1 MKKVIDVIFSCF
13 FVLASVLTGAITLK
27 SFYLG
32 EYLQAIALSIAV
44 LYLFGIGCMGLS
56 RLSVYIKGKNI

>member
-1 MKKVIDVIFSCF
+1 MKIIIDSIFTCF
-13 FVLASVLTGAITLK
+13 FIFASVFIGGIALR

-32 EYLQAIALSIAV
+32 EHLQAIALSIAV

-56 RLSVYIKGKNI
+56 RLQLYIKGKNA

>member
-1 MKKVIDVIFSCF
+1 MKKVTDFIFTCF
-13 FVLASVLTGAITLK
+13 FVFASVFIGGLAVK

-56 RLSVYIKGKNI
+56 RLRFYIKGKNI

>member
-1 MKKVIDVIFSCF
+1 MKNIIDSFFSCF
-13 FVLASVLTGAITLK
+13 FVFASVFMGGIALK

-32 EYLQAIALSIAV
+32 EYLQAIALSIGV

-56 RLSVYIKGKNI
+56 RLQLYAKRKNA